1 MKKLRFWPLNC
12 NIATPVFAG
21 VGEVAVIM
29 RRRIPAAVER
39 RVMGERKK
47 VARKG
52 RKGRKVRRGRGTVEG
67 RWTQQ
72 KLWSMREK
80 LRVSQILR

>member
-1 MKKLRFWPLNC
+1 MRFWPLNC
-12 NIATPVFAG
+12 NIVTPVFAG

-47 VARKG
+47 VARRGG
-52 RKGRKVRRGRGTVEG
+52 RGRKVRRVRGTMEG
-67 RWTQQ
+67 RWRQ
-72 KLWSMREK
+72 
-80 LRVSQILR
+80 

>member
-1 MKKLRFWPLNC
+1 MNNYAFGLKT
-12 NIATPVFAG
+12 TPGFAG

-29 RRRIPAAVER
+29 RRRRIPAAVER

-52 RKGRKVRRGRGTVEG
+52 R
-67 RWTQQ
+67 
-72 KLWSMREK
+72 RE
-80 LRVSQILR
+80 

>member
-1 MKKLRFWPLNC
+1 M
-12 NIATPVFAG
+12 FAG

-47 VARKG
+47 VARKAG
-52 RKGRKVRRGRGTVEG
+52 KGER
-67 RWTQQ
+67 
-72 KLWSMREK
+72 
-80 LRVSQILR
+80 